1 MTRHPKTGSE
11 QEMDDALLA
20 RVQKQAWFHR
30 YPRGWPFLLGVI
42 SVVVTAASV
51 IAIERADRQARAAEL
66 DRNATEIASGLEQR
80 VSENAAQLRAVA
92 ALLASRPRVSGKE
105 FNDFVD
111 SAYQRDDDRSIVS
124 TGWARLITGAQVP
137 ALEAA
142 QRAAGCTDFTVWP
155 RPAADARLVAPVV
168 EVAPPR
174 PGKRAAL
181 GFDMLSRPERRTAIE
196 RAMRVGRATATARL
210 TLIPDARD
218 SEHVGF
224 VIYMPVQ
231 RMVGKSRLVT
241 GFVFSPFRTDDFL
254 DAAAA
259 LYRNRDVEIAIYD
272 GEPAPAHLLAVRSVA
287 GASGGSIDRKLQIA
301 GRAWTLRVSSKRT
314 AVLTP
319 LSWATL
325 VFGIAAGLLAL
336 FTASVIT
343 RRAVDDRNLLEW
355 VARQAAIRTQLTREL
370 NHRVKNTLANV
381 LSIVALTRRRATDID
396 TFTESLTARLRALSA
411 THDILSQSDWTE
423 AAIGDIVHSELA
435 PYIEAG
441 EGQIDM
447 HGPTI
452 SLAPNDALS
461 LGLAIHELATN
472 AAKYG
477 ALSVPGGR
485 VAVDWRMASAT
496 IAEIYWRERGGP
508 RVEPPKRRGFG
519 LDLIEKVVAHELRA
533 PVDLDFASEGVQ
545 CMLQVPVRRP
555 GEFSL
560 RQR

>member
-1 MTRHPKTGSE
+1 
-11 QEMDDALLA
+11 
-20 RVQKQAWFHR
+20 
-30 YPRGWPFLLGVI
+30 
-42 SVVVTAASV
+42 
-51 IAIERADRQARAAEL
+51 
-66 DRNATEIASGLEQR
+66 
-80 VSENAAQLRAVA
+80 
-92 ALLASRPRVSGKE
+92 
-105 FNDFVD
+105 
-111 SAYQRDDDRSIVS
+111 
-124 TGWARLITGAQVP
+124 
-137 ALEAA
+137 
-142 QRAAGCTDFTVWP
+142 
-155 RPAADARLVAPVV
+155 
-168 EVAPPR
+168 
-174 PGKRAAL
+174 
-181 GFDMLSRPERRTAIE
+181 
-196 RAMRVGRATATARL
+196 
-210 TLIPDARD
+210 
-218 SEHVGF
+218 
-224 VIYMPVQ
+224 
-231 RMVGKSRLVT
+231 
-241 GFVFSPFRTDDFL
+241 
-254 DAAAA
+254 
-259 LYRNRDVEIAIYD
+259 
-272 GEPAPAHLLAVRSVA
+272 
-287 GASGGSIDRKLQIA
+287 
-301 GRAWTLRVSSKRT
+301 
-314 AVLTP
+314 
-319 LSWATL
+319 
-325 VFGIAAGLLAL
+325 
-336 FTASVIT
+336 
-343 RRAVDDRNLLEW
+343 
-355 VARQAAIRTQLTREL
+355 
-370 NHRVKNTLANV
+370 
-381 LSIVALTRRRATDID
+381 
-396 TFTESLTARLRALSA
+396 LRALSA